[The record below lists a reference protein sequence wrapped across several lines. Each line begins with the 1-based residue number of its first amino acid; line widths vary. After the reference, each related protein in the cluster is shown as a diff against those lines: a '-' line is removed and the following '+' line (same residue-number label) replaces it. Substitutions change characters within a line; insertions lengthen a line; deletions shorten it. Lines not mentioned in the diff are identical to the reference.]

1 MKLSNLKQLSANEIA
16 AIAKTA
22 SADGIL
28 HFKYIPKTEEWS
40 KADIAYT
47 TFTPGANPNQV
58 VQKAWRGDG
67 MVEFH
72 PATWEDLPTF
82 FPIVNA
88 FHDLEIKEYRGA
100 MMVKTVGSK
109 DLSDQRILR

>member
-1 MKLSNLKQLSANEIA
+1 
-16 AIAKTA
+16 
-22 SADGIL
+22 
-28 HFKYIPKTEEWS
+28 
-40 KADIAYT
+40 
-47 TFTPGANPNQV
+47 V

-67 MVEFH
+67 MVEFR